1 MLRRFWFRTEVGL
14 GYGVTAFSRSDAEQ
28 LLRAH
33 GYPDGSRPIIEVVE
47 DVDVSALDQS
57 HVLLNSGP
65 VVVRGVWY
73 PCHNLEPRRIN
84 A

>member
-1 MLRRFWFRTEVGL
+1 MLRRFWFRTEIGL

-28 LLRAH
+28 LLRDR
-33 GYPDGSRPIIEVVE
+33 GYPDNSRPIIEVVE

-57 HVLLNSGP
+57 HVLPNSGP